1 MDIGGVVA
9 ENLVKT
15 KRLVS
20 LGKGGKR
27 KKRSKRKW
35 MVGGRLSFVWYVPTT
50 MERRSEMI
58 QTGTIHNR

>member
-35 MVGGRLSFVWYVPTT
+35 MVGGRLSFVWYVPFNACV
-50 MERRSEMI
+50 RLI
-58 QTGTIHNR
+58 